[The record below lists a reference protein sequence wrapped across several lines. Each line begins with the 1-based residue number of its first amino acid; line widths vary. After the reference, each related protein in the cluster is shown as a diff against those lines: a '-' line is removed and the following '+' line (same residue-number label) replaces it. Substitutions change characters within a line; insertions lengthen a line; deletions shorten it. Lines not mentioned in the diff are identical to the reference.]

1 MTMNTMTP
9 SSGPRGLIATAILG
23 ALASS
28 VSAVSA
34 ADAGT
39 EPVSLTV
46 KFADLNVSQ
55 PRGAAVLYGRINVA
69 AENACSF
76 YWFKSDADEERCV
89 HDAIA
94 NAVMKVNQ
102 PALFVVYNAK
112 NKTQLPT
119 TLVSQSR

>member
-1 MTMNTMTP
+1 MNTMTP

-55 PRGAAVLYGRINVA
+55 PRGAAV
-69 AENACSF
+69 
-76 YWFKSDADEERCV
+76 RCV

>member
-1 MTMNTMTP
+1 M
-9 SSGPRGLIATAILG
+9 ILSLVG
-23 ALASS
+23 FSF
-28 VSAVSA
+28 AVSA
-34 ADAGT
+34 AKAGS
-39 EPVSLTV
+39 VSLTV
-46 KFADLNVSQ
+46 KFADLNISK
-55 PRGAAVLYGRINVA
+55 PTGAAVLYARIDA
-69 AENACSF
+69 AAKNACSF

-119 TLVSQSR
+119 LVSQSR

>member
-1 MTMNTMTP
+1 MNTLTAP
-9 SSGPRGLIATAILG
+9 TRLGLVATAIFG

-28 VSAVSA
+28 FSAVSA

-55 PRGAAVLYGRINVA
+55 PRGAAVLYGRINAA

>member
-1 MTMNTMTP
+1 MNTMTP

-55 PRGAAVLYGRINVA
+55 PRGAAVLYGRINAAPKTLARSIGSSRTRMRSVA
-69 AENACSF
+69 CT
-76 YWFKSDADEERCV
+76 
-89 HDAIA
+89 
-94 NAVMKVNQ
+94 M
-102 PALFVVYNAK
+102 P
-112 NKTQLPT
+112 
-119 TLVSQSR
+119 SQTRS